1 MNKRFNLVV
10 VLIGLVMAIGLCAV
24 IAALINAFKPSD
36 SVLAD
41 GTTSLTVIPAPSS
54 TPSPSPADA
63 ATATATP
70 VGGASPDGIAVG
82 MYVQI
87 TGTGGDGLKMRSA
100 PGVSSDTIFLGMESE
115 VYRVKDGPKQV
126 DGYTWWY
133 LEAPYDSTRTGW
145 AASKYLTIVAS
156 PK

>member
-24 IAALINAFKPSD
+24 VAAVINAFKPSN

-41 GTTSLTVIPAPSS
+41 GTASLTVIPAPSS
-54 TPSPSPADA
+54 TPSPSPADS

-70 VGGASPDGIAVG
+70 VGGASSDGIAVG